1 MKAGVDLWGKVP
13 VAAWQEGGAVRT
25 AFYDTPEQL
34 LAALRE
40 KRLKPVV
47 AVPLKNLEIQIHTS
61 EAPASASEEE
71 ELLLAESLLNQK
83 NVLIM
88 RSRPDAP
95 GVKVLIG
102 AKSGPWKIMPEA
114 KATPRFL
121 ALLTGLEINEGVLV
135 YRENDLW
142 LLVVI
147 SQGYYLHNVK
157 VLTIIDPS
165 NLVLEVERFLR
176 YAESAGIAKVVYA
189 PEGEAEL
196 LASLAQSA
204 EIQLYESEEEAI
216 ALGALLH
223 GERDQFLFINRE
235 EEKARSKKQAE
246 SRAALVLTLLGLGM
260 ALYGLAVP
268 VFLAN
273 KATSLRPRF
282 EEAKQIRQTH
292 ERLKGEVTVK
302 QERLSLWEDYLRQ
315 NKTASLL
322 SLSRTATEAA
332 ASTNSRL
339 KQLTVTASQGEPRLE
354 VEGLAKDS
362 AADFLEALRKNGIL
376 VLENYSEEGRI
387 RASLRVES
395 LDP

>member
-1 MKAGVDLWGKVP
+1 MKAGVDLWGRVP
-13 VAAWQEGGAVRT
+13 VAAWREGSTTRT

-40 KRLKPVV
+40 KKLKPVV
-47 AVPLKNLEIQIHTS
+47 AVPLKSLEIQIHTS
-61 EAPASASEEE
+61 EAPASEEE

-102 AKSGPWKIMPEA
+102 ARSGPWKITPEA

-142 LLVVI
+142 LLAVN
-147 SQGYYLHNVK
+147 QGYHLHNVK

-189 PEGEAEL
+189 PEEEAEL

-204 EIQLYESEEEAI
+204 EIQLYESEEEAV

-223 GERDQFLFINRE
+223 GEQNRFLFVNRE

-246 SRAALVLTLLGLGM
+246 SRTALVLTLLGLGM

-273 KATSLRPRF
+273 KTASLRPRF
-282 EEAKQIRQTH
+282 EEAKQITETH
-292 ERLKGEVTVK
+292 KRLKEEVTAK

-322 SLSRTATEAA
+322 SLSRAATEAA

-339 KQLTVTASQGEPRLE
+339 RQLTVTASQGEPKLE
-354 VEGLAKDS
+354 VEGLAKNS

-376 VLENYSEEGRI
+376 ILENYSEEGRM
-387 RASLRVES
+387 RASLRVKN
-395 LDP
+395 PGP